1 MRNYESDAYRK
12 YQSSIEQRQKVVRTS
27 GSPYSQQT
35 AVQGKGQRGR
45 NVCEYKTQKDKRK
58 RKTLL

>member
-35 AVQGKGQRGR
+35 AVQGKTANSGK
-45 NVCEYKTQKDKRK
+45 VCEYKT
-58 RKTLL
+58 

>member
-35 AVQGKGQRGR
+35 AAKGR